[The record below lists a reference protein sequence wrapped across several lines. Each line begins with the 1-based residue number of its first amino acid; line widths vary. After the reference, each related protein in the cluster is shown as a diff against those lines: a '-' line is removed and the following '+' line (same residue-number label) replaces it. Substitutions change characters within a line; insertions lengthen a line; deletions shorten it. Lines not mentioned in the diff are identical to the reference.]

1 MLSRL
6 GYNEHWKALFAP
18 IIAGGLV
25 PGRVAR
31 VDRGSNL
38 VFTESGTLRAFTA
51 KQLLN
56 DTAAEG
62 IPAVGD
68 WVAVRLQNDG
78 VDALV
83 EAVLPRTSAFTRAD
97 PGKAT
102 AGQVL
107 AANIDTVFVVQ
118 SLAKALNVRRLER
131 ELAQAWESGATP
143 VVVLTK
149 RDLCADVES
158 VVAQA
163 AAVSPGTP
171 VCAVSN
177 VTGEGME
184 ALTAYTVPGR
194 TVALF
199 GASGVGKSTLINRL
213 VGSEVQA
220 TQEVRESDGKGRHTT
235 VARELVLLPAGG
247 VLVDTPG
254 MRALALWGAED
265 GLVQA
270 FADIEELARHCR
282 FRDCTHH
289 REPGCAVR
297 EAVATGTLSDER
309 LENFRALTHELALL
323 AAKTDARLK
332 SERARRW
339 TTIPKSKKGRYRKR
353 TR

>member
-1 MLSRL
+1 MLFRL
-6 GYNEHWKALFAP
+6 GYNEHWAALFAP
-18 IIAGGLV
+18 LVARGLV

-56 DTAAEG
+56 DTTPEG

-68 WVAVRLQNDG
+68 WVAVRLQDNG
-78 VDALV
+78 VDAVV
-83 EAVLPRTSAFTRAD
+83 EAILPRTSAFTRAD

-118 SLAKALNVRRLER
+118 SLAR

-149 RDLCADVES
+149 RDLCSDVEA

-177 VTGEGME
+177 VTGEGVE
-184 ALTAYTVPGR
+184 ALAAYTALGR

-213 VGSEVQA
+213 VGSDVQA

-265 GLVQA
+265 GLIQA

-297 EAVATGTLSDER
+297 KAVENGALAEER
-309 LENFRALTHELALL
+309 LENYRALTRELAHL
-323 AAKTDARLK
+323 AAKTDARLR
-332 SERARRW
+332 SEQTRRW
-339 TTIPKSKKGRYRKR
+339 KILLKSAKGRHRPR